1 MKINRTALAAA
12 ASITAV
18 VLAGTAA
25 LAANFGIL
33 GATDDG
39 IDSSITPTVV
49 ASTAALPVGTN
60 DVAAPA
66 PELFAYQVEGVGVV
80 TLERSDHTLGLS
92 SVDVD
97 PSQWSWIVD
106 EDEDA
111 VEIRFTSDSS
121 IVSFSA
127 TLDDGEI
134 VVDVMDET
142 PIVDDDDH
150 SRADQ
155 DDDDESELDDDAS
168 EREDDSGSVEDDD

>member
-39 IDSSITPTVV
+39 IDSSITQTVV
-49 ASTAALPVGTN
+49 ASTAAPPVETN
-60 DVAAPA
+60 DVAVPV
-66 PELFAYQVEGVGVV
+66 PELFAYQVDGVGVV
-80 TLERSDHTLGLS
+80 TLERLGETLGLS

-97 PSQWSWIVD
+97 ASQWSWL
-106 EDEDA
+106 EDEDDDT
-111 VEIRFTSDSS
+111 VEIRFTSDIS
-121 IVSFSA
+121 IVRFSA
-127 TLDDGEI
+127 TLEDGEI
-134 VVDVMDET
+134 VVDVVDET
-142 PIVDDDDH
+142 PIGDDD
-150 SRADQ
+150 SRA
-155 DDDDESELDDDAS
+155 DDDESEVDD

>member
-49 ASTAALPVGTN
+49 ASAAAPPLETN
-60 DVAAPA
+60 DAV
-66 PELFAYQVEGVGVV
+66 PELFAYQVDGVGVV
-80 TLERSDHTLGLS
+80 TLERLDDSLALS

-97 PSQWSWIVD
+97 SSLWSWL
-106 EDEDA
+106 EDEDDDG

-121 IVSFSA
+121 IVRFSA
-127 TLDDGEI
+127 TLDDGQI
-134 VVDVMDET
+134 VVDVVDET
-142 PIVDDDDH
+142 PIDDDDD
-150 SRADQ
+150 SRAD
-155 DDDDESELDDDAS
+155 DAGDDESELDDDAS